1 MLNQLFTEISSEQ
14 QETVVGG
21 FTINFGQTGFSG
33 TEENTSTTTTSIPN
47 GGSSTDSVTGNVVV
61 TTEGFTA
68 NGFDLPDTFTFASLF
83 GF

>member
-21 FTINFGQTGFSG
+21 FTINFGNTFFEGIQEG
-33 TEENTSTTTTSIPN
+33 TTTTTTSTPD
-47 GGSSTDSVTGNVVV
+47 GGSTTEGQTVNITV

-68 NGFDLPDTFTFASLF
+68 NGFNLPDTFTFASIF
-83 GF
+83 GP